1 MKIKRENLIDLL
13 VYAVFWFLYTFDF
26 LNMFIQKTSVLVMI
40 TFYII
45 SLLSFYGFVKD
56 KGFLTVNKMIYIFIF
71 LFCYYAPVHQFVN
84 GVNIHNYA
92 PFSDYEYLFANFL
105 IIIFI
110 STYMI
115 TWRCYRRSKI
125 FSIKSMNNFY
135 INKRMLFILSM
146 ISILCILYLYK
157 NNQLIS
163 FVKTND
169 DGNDSISKII
179 LKIIRFFPVSSLM
192 LLIFSIKDNCLKCG
206 NKLKVFYILILGGI
220 SFLIFFPLNGIIGR
234 FLLFGTYIIIASC
247 CFDKNKHSSI
257 ILIIAIVGF
266 YYIFPAF
273 NFFKYNSISQIS
285 KFVLGGFD
293 PNQIDYD
300 AYQLF
305 MQTIRYVSSSGLVWG
320 INIISA
326 FFNFIP
332 RSIWHGKFLPSGQI
346 IAENFNARFSNV
358 SCPIFAE
365 FYLAF
370 GVIGLVLGTMLF
382 AFVLKIIES
391 EYKKNNY
398 LFKGYYCI
406 SVGIIFSYMR
416 GAMLPVS
423 SFWLCLNISYT
434 CAFFICRFM
443 KGKRKI
449 QYTEGERHYE
459 QTE

>member
-1 MKIKRENLIDLL
+1 MKIKQKSLIDVL
-13 VYAVFWFLYTFDF
+13 VYAIFWFLYTCDF
-26 LNMFIQKTSVLVMI
+26 LNMFVQKTSFFVML

-45 SLLSFYGFVKD
+45 SLLSFYGFIKD
-56 KGFLTVNKMIYIFIF
+56 KGFLTINKMIYIFIF
-71 LFCYYAPVHQFVN
+71 LFCYYAPIHQFVD

-105 IIIFI
+105 IIIFVSI
-110 STYMI
+110 YMI
-115 TWRCYRRSKI
+115 TWRYYKGSKI
-125 FSIKSMNNFY
+125 FTIKSMNNFY
-135 INKRMLFILSM
+135 LDKRMLLILSV
-146 ISILCILYLYK
+146 ISIVCIIYLYK

-163 FVKTND
+163 FVKIND
-169 DGNDSISKII
+169 DGNDSTSKII

-206 NKLKVFYILILGGI
+206 KKLKIFYILILGII
-220 SFLIFFPLNGIIGR
+220 SFLIFFPLNGTIGR

-247 CFDKNKHSSI
+247 CFDKNKHNSI
-257 ILIIAIVGF
+257 ILIIFIIGF

-273 NFFKYNSISQIS
+273 NFFKYNSITEIS

-305 MQTIRYVSSSGLVWG
+305 MQTIRYVSNNGWVWG

-326 FFNFIP
+326 FLNFIP
-332 RSIWHGKFLPSGQI
+332 RSIWKSKFIPSGQI

-358 SCPIFAE
+358 SCPVFAE

-370 GVIGLVLGTMLF
+370 GIFGLVLGSIFF
-382 AFVLKIIES
+382 ACVLKIIENGG
-391 EYKKNNY
+391 KKNNY

-434 CAFFICRFM
+434 CAFFICRFL
-443 KGKRKI
+443 KGKNKI
-449 QYTEGERHYE
+449 QHIKGE
-459 QTE
+459 